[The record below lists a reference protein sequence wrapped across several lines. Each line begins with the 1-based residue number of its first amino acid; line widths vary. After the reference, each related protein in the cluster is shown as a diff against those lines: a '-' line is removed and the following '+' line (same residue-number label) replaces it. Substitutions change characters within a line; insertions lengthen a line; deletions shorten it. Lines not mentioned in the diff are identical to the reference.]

1 MVFPRQTSSS
11 KRRWY
16 RDINRDQWLTLIG
29 AWCLWA
35 LDAMDFLLI
44 TFVLIDISRTFNVT
58 LHTASLLILA
68 TFGVRWL
75 GGMIFGNLSDRI
87 GRKVPMLIAL
97 MWFTAGAAFTGL
109 SWSFSAVL
117 VFRLLL
123 GFGMA
128 PILTLGSTMITEL
141 WPEKCRAIGI
151 GIVCTGWGFGSVLAA
166 VLYGL
171 IYPHFGW
178 RPLFFVG
185 VLPGFLV
192 GVFIYHFVP
201 ESPVWL
207 KARERGVVSQGSSPV
222 LTLFREYRGLVTVLS
237 MLMVLLQFGS
247 WPLQGLLPTFLR
259 NLHMG
264 PSSVSVI
271 TSVAAIGQICGFF
284 CSGFI
289 AEHIGR
295 KGAMALMLALGCACV
310 FTLVNVARVSVLLTC
325 IFAFLSG
332 FWIVGASGIYPTAL
346 AENLP
351 PNVRATGVGF
361 MYNIGVIG
369 GGVAPFVV
377 LASSDYFGLKLPN
390 SIFLYTLLSD
400 ALGILIIYFAMRE
413 TQGISIEDAEPPEV
427 PIPQEDIHGV
437 TW

>member
-1 MVFPRQTSSS
+1 MVFPKQTGNS
-11 KRRWY
+11 KHTWY
-16 RDINRDQWLTLIG
+16 RDLSRDQWLTLVG

-44 TFVLIDISRTFNVT
+44 TFVLIDLSRTFHVT

-97 MWFTAGAAFTGL
+97 AWFTVGAAFTGL
-109 SWSFSAVL
+109 SWSFSAVF

-128 PILTLGSTMITEL
+128 PILTLGSTMIAEL
-141 WPEKCRAIGI
+141 WPATYRAIGI
-151 GIVCTGWGFGSVLAA
+151 GILCTGWGFGSILAA
-166 VLYGL
+166 ALYGL
-171 IYPHFGW
+171 MYSHFGW

-185 VLPGFLV
+185 VVPAFLV
-192 GVFIYHFVP
+192 GLFIHRFVP

-207 KARERGVVSQGSSPV
+207 SAREQGIVSRGSSPV
-222 LTLFREYRGLVTVLS
+222 LTLFHDYRGLVIVLS
-237 MLMVLLQFGS
+237 LLMVLLQFGS

-259 NLHMG
+259 GLHMT

-271 TSVAAIGQICGFF
+271 TSASAIGQICGFF

-289 AEHIGR
+289 AERIGR
-295 KGAMALMLALGCACV
+295 KGAIVVMLAFGCVCV
-310 FTLVNVARVSVLLTC
+310 FALVNVARTSAPLACV
-325 IFAFLSG
+325 FAFLSG
-332 FWIVGASGIYPTAL
+332 FWIVGASGIYPTTL

-377 LASSDYFGLKLPN
+377 LASLDHFKLQLSN

-400 ALGILIIYFAMRE
+400 ALGALIIYVAVRE
-413 TQGISIEDAEPPEV
+413 TQGISIERAEASVLPRQHEG
-427 PIPQEDIHGV
+427 IRTV